1 MKKVIIALIGVVVIV
16 VAAIF
21 LLNLRNNNK
30 PKEKVVEQAK
40 QVDNIDKF
48 GYVLF
53 DNKSKLYHEKFK
65 ELKDVLNADE
75 FDDKAYAKVAAEMFA
90 IDFYDLNSKV
100 SNTDIGGLDFV
111 HPDAKETFS
120 KTATDS
126 MYKYV
131 ETNVYGNRKQELPAV
146 KDAKATITDHRVA
159 FEKAKDEKGYSAV
172 VDITYEKDLG
182 YPTKVTLSL
191 VHVDNKLYVVEVK

>member
-1 MKKVIIALIGVVVIV
+1 MKKLIIALIGVVVIV

-65 ELKDVLNADE
+65 ELKDVLNAKE

-146 KDAKATITDHRVA
+146 KDAKSTITDHRVA
-159 FEKAKDEKGYSAV
+159 FEKVKDEKGYSAV